1 MPTFCSIP
9 LFSRLSDLNNLMKPY
24 INHFMMIYFLDA
36 CLHHLFWLSLH
47 SFHILL
53 ISCMRHSKYHTFL
66 QLRCCVWNFIPSF
79 SDEDINIYS
88 NKDLWN
94 WMEFYIVALTL
105 TRFRN
110 NCACSHAQNRH
121 HTESLSRKNA
131 FRKTSVMMGRDG
143 IQKWNWIGSLE
154 NQRWNIIFFLQI
166 CWTKNTDL
174 AYWLFLGVGDKFR
187 IQMR

>member
-66 QLRCCVWNFIPSF
+66 ELRCCVWYFIPSF

-94 WMEFYIVALTL
+94 WMEFSIVTLTL

-121 HTESLSRKNA
+121 HTKSLSRKNA

-154 NQRWNIIFFLQI
+154 KSTLEHNILLTNLLNKEYRSSI
-166 CWTKNTDL
+166 L
-174 AYWLFLGVGDKFR
+174 AISGCGE
-187 IQMR
+187 